1 MLAGMPA
8 GPVFVAGATGYT
20 GREVVR
26 ECRARGLETVAHV
39 RPDSRS
45 LDDWRRRFE
54 QLGARVDTSAW
65 ELGAMTS
72 TFAAL
77 APAQVYSLLGT
88 TRSRGK
94 ADTGSAVPE
103 TYEAVDYGLSVML
116 LEAAVA
122 CGSKPRFIYLSAMGA
137 GGRPMNAY
145 MDVRKRVEA
154 AIRGSELPYLI
165 ARPGF
170 ITGDDREEWR
180 AGERIAATISNGALS
195 LLGALGAKKLATRYT
210 SMSGTELARAMVELG
225 CASATASEIAEVE
238 QLKAATARA
247 SVRA

>member
-1 MLAGMPA
+1 MP

-45 LDDWRRRFE
+45 LDSWRQRFE
-54 QLGARVDTSAW
+54 ALGARVDTTAW
-65 ELGAMTS
+65 ELEAMSATLQ
-72 TFAAL
+72 AL
-77 APAQVYSLLGT
+77 QPSWVYSLLGT
-88 TRSRGK
+88 TRARGK
-94 ADTGSAVPE
+94 TDTGSAVAE

-116 LEAAVA
+116 LEAAIA
-122 CGSKPRFIYLSAMGA
+122 CGSKPRFVYLSAMGA

-154 AIRGSELPYLI
+154 AVEGSELPHLI

-170 ITGDDREEWR
+170 ISGSDRDEWR
-180 AGERIAATISNGALS
+180 AGERIAAVVSDGVLGV
-195 LLGALGAKKLATRYT
+195 LGKLGARRLATRYT
-210 SMSGTELARAMVELG
+210 SMSGAELARALVELA
-225 CASATASEIAEVE
+225 CASPGAREIAEVE
-238 QLKAATARA
+238 QLKRAAG
-247 SVRA
+247 

>member
-1 MLAGMPA
+1 MYYARLVP

-26 ECRARGLETVAHV
+26 ECRARGLETIAHV

-45 LDDWRRRFE
+45 LASWRQRFE
-54 QLGARVDTSAW
+54 ALGARVDTTAW
-65 ELGAMTS
+65 QLDAMIS
-72 TFAAL
+72 TFQAL
-77 APAQVYSLLGT
+77 QPAQVYSLLGT

-94 ADTGSAVPE
+94 ADTGSAVAE

-122 CGSKPRFIYLSAMGA
+122 CGSRPRFIYLSAMGA
-137 GGRPMNAY
+137 SGRPINAY

-154 AIRGSELPYLI
+154 AVRGSELPYLI

-170 ITGDDREEWR
+170 ITGDDRDQWR
-180 AGERIAATISNGALS
+180 AGERIAAIIGDGVLGV
-195 LLGALGAKKLATRYT
+195 LGALGARRLATRYT
-210 SMSGTELARAMVELG
+210 SMTGAELARALVELA
-225 CASATASEIAEVE
+225 CAEPSAEQIAEVE
-238 QLKAATARA
+238 DLKRAATIAGA
-247 SVRA
+247 

>member
-1 MLAGMPA
+1 MIPRVI

-26 ECRARGLETVAHV
+26 ECRARKLETIAHV

-45 LDDWRRRFE
+45 LEDWRRRFE
-54 QLGARVDTSAW
+54 QLGARVDTTAW
-65 ELGAMTS
+65 ELGAMTA
-72 TFAAL
+72 TLQAL
-77 APAQVYSLLGT
+77 QPAQVYSLLGT
-88 TRSRGK
+88 TRARGK

-103 TYEAVDYGLSVML
+103 TYEAVDFGLSVML

-122 CGSKPRFIYLSAMGA
+122 CGSKPRFVYLSAMGA

-154 AIRGSELPYLI
+154 AIRGSELPFLI

-180 AGERIAATISNGALS
+180 AGERIAATISNGTLK
-195 LLGALGAKKLATRYT
+195 LLGALGAKQLANRYT
-210 SMSGTELARAMVELG
+210 SMTGAELARALVELA
-225 CASATASEIAEVE
+225 CASATNSEIAEVE
-238 QLKAATARA
+238 QLKRAAG
-247 SVRA
+247 

>member
-1 MLAGMPA
+1 MLALVSTA

-45 LDDWRRRFE
+45 LADWRARFE
-54 QLGARVDTSAW
+54 QLGARVDTTAW
-65 ELGAMTS
+65 QLDAMIATLQ
-72 TFAAL
+72 AL
-77 APAQVYSLLGT
+77 QPKQVYSLLGT
-88 TRSRGK
+88 TRKRGK
-94 ADTGSAVPE
+94 IDTGSVVPE

-122 CGSKPRFIYLSAMGA
+122 CGSKPRFVYLSAMGA

-154 AIRGSELPYLI
+154 AIHGSELPYLV

-170 ITGDDREEWR
+170 ITGEDRDEWR
-180 AGERIAATISNGALS
+180 PGERIAARISDGALS
-195 LLGALGAKKLATRYT
+195 LLGALGAKQLATRYT
-210 SMSGTELARAMVELG
+210 SMTGAELARALVEL
-225 CASATASEIAEVE
+225 ASASASASEVAEVE
-238 QLKAATARA
+238 QLKRAAGG
-247 SVRA
+247 

>member
-1 MLAGMPA
+1 MLALVSTA

-45 LDDWRRRFE
+45 LADWRARFE
-54 QLGARVDTSAW
+54 QLGARVDTTAW
-65 ELGAMTS
+65 QLDAMIATLQ
-72 TFAAL
+72 AL
-77 APAQVYSLLGT
+77 QPKQVYSLLGT
-88 TRSRGK
+88 TRKRGK
-94 ADTGSAVPE
+94 IDTGSAVPE

-122 CGSKPRFIYLSAMGA
+122 CGSKPRFVYLSAMGA

-154 AIRGSELPYLI
+154 AIHGSELPYLV

-170 ITGDDREEWR
+170 ITGEDRDEWR
-180 AGERIAATISNGALS
+180 PGERIAARISDGALT
-195 LLGALGAKKLATRYT
+195 LLGALGAKQLATRYT
-210 SMSGTELARAMVELG
+210 SMTGGELARALVEL
-225 CASATASEIAEVE
+225 ASASASASEVAEVE
-238 QLKAATARA
+238 QLKRAAGG
-247 SVRA
+247 

>member
-1 MLAGMPA
+1 MLALVTA

-45 LDDWRRRFE
+45 LAEWRQRFE
-54 QLGARVDTSAW
+54 LLGARVDTSAW
-65 ELGAMTS
+65 ELDAMTS
-72 TFAAL
+72 CFAAL
-77 APAQVYSLLGT
+77 QPAQVYSLLGT
-88 TRSRGK
+88 TRARGK
-94 ADTGSAVPE
+94 TDTGSAVPE
-103 TYEAVDYGLSVML
+103 TYEAVDYGLSLML

-122 CGSKPRFIYLSAMGA
+122 CGSKPRFVYLSAMGA
-137 GGRPMNAY
+137 EGRPMNAY

-180 AGERIAATISNGALS
+180 AGERIAATISDGALA
-195 LLGALGAKKLATRYT
+195 LLGVLGAKKLATRYT
-210 SMSGTELARAMVELG
+210 SMTGAELARAMVELVS
-225 CASATASEIAEVE
+225 ASATASEVAEVE
-238 QLKAATARA
+238 QLKRAAAR
-247 SVRA
+247 

>member
-1 MLAGMPA
+1 M
-8 GPVFVAGATGYT
+8 FVAGATGYT

-45 LDDWRRRFE
+45 LDSWRRRFE
-54 QLGARVDTSAW
+54 ELGARVDTTTW
-65 ELGAMTS
+65 ELEAMTS
-72 TFAAL
+72 TLTAL

-88 TRSRGK
+88 TRSRAK
-94 ADTGSAVPE
+94 TETGSAVAD

-122 CGSKPRFIYLSAMGA
+122 CGSKPKFVYLSAMGA
-137 GGRPMNAY
+137 GGRPINTY

-154 AIRGSELPYLI
+154 AVRGSALPYLI

-170 ITGDDREEWR
+170 ITGSDRDEWR
-180 AGERIAATISNGALS
+180 AGERIAATIGDATLK
-195 LLGALGAKKLATRYT
+195 LLGALGAKRLATRYT
-210 SMSGTELARAMVELG
+210 SMTGAELGRAMVELACSG
-225 CASATASEIAEVE
+225 GESSGIAEVE
-238 QLKAATARA
+238 DLKRA
-247 SVRA
+247 CA

>member
-1 MLAGMPA
+1 MLALVSTA

-45 LDDWRRRFE
+45 LTDWRARFE
-54 QLGARVDTSAW
+54 QLGARVDTTAW
-65 ELGAMTS
+65 QLDAMIATLQ
-72 TFAAL
+72 AL
-77 APAQVYSLLGT
+77 QPKQVYSLLGT
-88 TRSRGK
+88 TRKRGK
-94 ADTGSAVPE
+94 IDTGSVVPE

-122 CGSKPRFIYLSAMGA
+122 CGSKPRFVYLSAMGA

-154 AIRGSELPYLI
+154 AIHGSELPYLV

-170 ITGDDREEWR
+170 ITGEDRDEWR
-180 AGERIAATISNGALS
+180 PGERIAARISDGALS
-195 LLGALGAKKLATRYT
+195 LLGALGAKQLATRYT
-210 SMSGTELARAMVELG
+210 SMTGAELARALVEL
-225 CASATASEIAEVE
+225 ASASASASEVAEVE
-238 QLKAATARA
+238 QLKRAAGG
-247 SVRA
+247 